1 VILLRFDQNVKQSL
15 LVYSVGEAVTACNIP
30 LALTVLRNV
39 NEHLHIAI
47 PIEAVN
53 IPGGVHLLYNPM
65 PHNSLRLDWT

>member
-1 VILLRFDQNVKQSL
+1 VILFRFDQNIKQSL
-15 LVYSVGEAVTACNIP
+15 LVYSVGEAVTACNVP
-30 LALTVLRNV
+30 LAFAVLRNV
-39 NEHLHIAI
+39 NVHLHIAI